1 MEKDEM
7 LKQRRE
13 FEKETKALG
22 KGIYTA
28 YKKATGSKI
37 ELDEKTGEEKVGKMT
52 TTGKVIAD
60 IGFGILALLGLGS

>member
-1 MEKDEM
+1 MEKDE
-7 LKQRRE
+7 LIKQRKE

-22 KGIYTA
+22 KGMYEA

-52 TTGKVIAD
+52 TAGKVIAG
-60 IGFGILALLGLGS
+60 IGFGVLALFGLGS